1 MTKKKYF
8 GTDGIRGRA
17 NRFPMTAEIALKVA
31 MATAHVLQKRQD
43 ISKQTNRV
51 VIGKDTR
58 LSGYMF
64 EDAMCSGFVSM
75 GLNVIQVGPI
85 PTPGIAMLTRN
96 MRADVGVMISA
107 SHNKF
112 EDNGIKL
119 FGPDG
124 YKLDDEIEREIEA
137 LIAQSFD
144 DKLAPPDKCG
154 KASRLDD
161 ALGRYVEHVKS
172 SFPKGESL
180 EGMKIVVDCA
190 NGAAYKV
197 APQVLWELEAE
208 VKSIGVS
215 PNGRNI
221 NAGVGA
227 TDVAAL
233 QAHVLAEGADIGIA
247 LDGDADRLIVVDEKG
262 QKIDGDQ
269 IMAALALR
277 LNAQGALAGDTL
289 VATVMSNLGM
299 EQFLAKNGIKT
310 LRTQVGDRY
319 VMEAM
324 RADGYVL
331 GGEQSGHMI
340 MSEYG
345 TTGDGLL
352 AALQILA
359 ALQESGK
366 PASEALHMFDPLPQL
381 LKNVRISPDAAPMD
395 DPAVMK
401 AIEDAQ
407 AALEGQGRVLVRASG
422 TEPLIRVMA
431 EGQDRDQIETHVDAL
446 CAIIEKSANGAS

>member
-1 MTKKKYF
+1 
-8 GTDGIRGRA
+8 
-17 NRFPMTAEIALKVA
+17 
-31 MATAHVLQKRQD
+31 MATAYVLQKRQD
-43 ISKQTNRV
+43 SAKRTNRV

-75 GLNVIQVGPI
+75 GLNVIQVEPI

-107 SHNKF
+107 SHNQY

-124 YKLDDEIEREIEA
+124 YKLDDEIEREIES
-137 LIAQSFD
+137 LIGQSFD
-144 DKLAPPDKCG
+144 GKLAPPDRCG

-161 ALGRYVEHVKS
+161 ALGRYVEHVKA

-197 APQVLWELEAE
+197 APQVLWELEAQ
-208 VKSIGVS
+208 VISIGVA

-227 TDVAAL
+227 TDISAL

-262 QKIDGDQ
+262 HKVDGDQ

-277 LNAQGALAGDTL
+277 LKSQGRLVGDTL

-299 EQFLAKNGIKT
+299 ERHLAAHGIQT

-324 RADGYVL
+324 RAGGYVL

-340 MSEYG
+340 MSDYG

-359 ALQESGK
+359 ALKESGQ
-366 PASEALHMFDPLPQL
+366 PASEALQVFEPMPQL
-381 LKNVRISPDAAPMD
+381 LKNVRIAKDVAPLEL
-395 DPAVMK
+395 PTVK
-401 AIEDAQ
+401 SAICDVEERLQ
-407 AALEGQGRVLVRASG
+407 GTGRVLVRASG

-431 EGQDRDQIETHVDAL
+431 EGEDSVQVESLVDDL
-446 CAIIEKSANGAS
+446 CALIERAANEG